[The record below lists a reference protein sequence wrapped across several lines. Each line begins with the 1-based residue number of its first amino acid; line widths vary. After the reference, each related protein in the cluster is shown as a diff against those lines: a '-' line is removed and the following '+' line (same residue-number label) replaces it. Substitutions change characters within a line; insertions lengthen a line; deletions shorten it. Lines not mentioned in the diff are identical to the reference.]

1 MRIDKLNRENSPL
14 SDQKLRSL
22 LQDKLNRFYILAFAP
37 LLPLLVYRYTAFND
51 PLGVLVPFY
60 GFLIL
65 LMKKDKLTKYNVN
78 PSFLQE
84 TLGVLFIAVSFLV
97 YYAIAPFIF
106 GVGFYG
112 IVNYT
117 IYLFGLVLFFFKLPA
132 FKETF
137 TAFFLI
143 ISIGIIGLSY
153 NWIERQIT
161 PTVPYYVSIFSS
173 VLSLFGVSHT
183 RPNPYTLF
191 LNTPRGLLPVWFEGG
206 CIGIYSVVIFS
217 ILIVV
222 TMVET
227 LAPKRTKLVWTVFGL
242 VGVFVLNIV
251 RLLIVIA
258 SMFAYGWDFGQQ
270 VHQVIGYVLFLSWL
284 TLFLFLFSQRQ
295 TIAQKL
301 HITTQPAT

>member
-1 MRIDKLNRENSPL
+1 LVE
-14 SDQKLRSL
+14 QKLRSL
-22 LQDKLNRFYILAFAP
+22 LQDRLNRFYILAFAP
-37 LLPLLVYRYTAFND
+37 LIPLLVYRYTVFNE

-65 LMKKDKLTKYNVN
+65 LMKRDKLTKHTSE
-78 PSFLQE
+78 PHTLQKALGILSIAASFL
-84 TLGVLFIAVSFLV
+84 I
-97 YYAIAPFIF
+97 YYAIAPFILN
-106 GVGFYG
+106 VGFYG

-117 IYLFGLVLFFFKLPA
+117 IYLFGIVLIFFKLSA

-137 TAFFLI
+137 TTFFLI
-143 ISIGIIGLSY
+143 IATGLTGLSFR
-153 NWIERQIT
+153 WIEHQIT

-173 VLSLFGVSHT
+173 VLNLFGVSHT

-206 CIGIYSVVIFS
+206 CIGVYSVIIFS

-227 LAPKRTKLVWTVFGL
+227 SASKRTKLVWTVFGL
-242 VGVFVLNIV
+242 IGVFVLNII

-258 SMFAYGWDFGQQ
+258 SMYAYGWDFGQQ

-301 HITTQPAT
+301 HVTPRQPPS

>member
-1 MRIDKLNRENSPL
+1 L
-14 SDQKLRSL
+14 SEQKLRSL
-22 LQDKLNRFYILAFAP
+22 LQDRLNRFYILAFAP
-37 LLPLLVYRYTAFND
+37 IIPLLVYRYTAFND
-51 PLGVLVPFY
+51 PLGILVPFY

-65 LMKKDKLTKYNVN
+65 LMKKDKLTKYNN
-78 PSFLQE
+78 KPGTLQMASGILSIAASFL
-84 TLGVLFIAVSFLV
+84 A
-97 YYAIAPFIF
+97 YYAIAPFIP

-117 IYLFGLVLFFFKLPA
+117 IYLFGIVLIFFKLSA

-137 TAFFLI
+137 ATFFLI
-143 ISIGIIGLSY
+143 IATGLTGLSY
-153 NWIERQIT
+153 QWIEHQIT

-173 VLSLFGVSHT
+173 VLNLFGVSHT

-206 CIGIYSVVIFS
+206 CIGVYSVIIFS

-227 LAPKRTKLVWTVFGL
+227 SAPKRTKLVWTVFGL
-242 VGVFVLNIV
+242 IGVFVLNII

-258 SMFAYGWDFGQQ
+258 SMYAYGWDFGQQ

-295 TIAQKL
+295 IIAQKL
-301 HITTQPAT
+301 HITPTHPPP

>member
-1 MRIDKLNRENSPL
+1 MNE
-14 SDQKLRSL
+14 QKLRSL

-37 LLPLLVYRYTAFND
+37 LLPLFVYRYVAFND

-65 LMKKDKLTKYNVN
+65 LMKKAKLTKYTSETNTLQKA
-78 PSFLQE
+78 PGILSIAASFL
-84 TLGVLFIAVSFLV
+84 A
-97 YYAIAPFIF
+97 YYAITPFIP

-117 IYLFGLVLFFFKLPA
+117 IYLFGIVLIFFKLSA

-137 TAFFLI
+137 TTFFLI
-143 ISIGIIGLSY
+143 IATGLTGLSY
-153 NWIERQIT
+153 QWIEHQIT
-161 PTVPYYVSIFSS
+161 PTVPYYVSVFSL
-173 VLSLFGVSHT
+173 VLNLFGISHT

-206 CIGIYSVVIFS
+206 CIGIYSVILFS

-227 LAPKRTKLVWTVFGL
+227 SAPNRTKLAWMVLGL
-242 VGVFVLNIV
+242 IGVFVLNIIS
-251 RLLIVIA
+251 LLIVIA
-258 SMFAYGWDFGQQ
+258 SMYAYGWDFGQQ

-284 TLFLFLFSQRQ
+284 TIFLFLFSQRQ

-301 HITTQPAT
+301 HIIPKQLPTT

>member
-1 MRIDKLNRENSPL
+1 MNRKSTQLTE
-14 SDQKLRSL
+14 QKLRSL
-22 LQDKLNRFYILAFAP
+22 LKDRLNRFYILAFAP
-37 LLPLLVYRYTAFND
+37 ILPLFVYRYIAFND
-51 PLGVLVPFY
+51 LLGVIVPFY

-65 LMKKDKLTKYNVN
+65 LMKKDKLTEYISETKT
-78 PSFLQE
+78 LQKAS
-84 TLGVLFIAVSFLV
+84 GIFSIAASLLI
-97 YYAIAPFIF
+97 YYALAPIIPSA
-106 GVGFYG
+106 GLYG

-117 IYLFGLVLFFFKLPA
+117 IYLFGIVLIFFKLPA

-137 TAFFLI
+137 TTFFLI
-143 ISIGIIGLSY
+143 IAAGLTGLSY
-153 NWIERQIT
+153 QWIEHQIT

-173 VLSLFGVSHT
+173 VLNLFGVSHT

-206 CIGIYSVVIFS
+206 CIGVYSAIIFS

-227 LAPKRTKLVWTVFGL
+227 SAPRLTRLIWAVVGL
-242 VGVFVLNIV
+242 VGVFVLNII
-251 RLLIVIA
+251 RLLIVIV
-258 SMFAYGWDFGQQ
+258 SMYAYGWDFGQQ

-284 TLFLFLFSQRQ
+284 TLFLFIFSQRQ

-301 HITTQPAT
+301 HITTSAHNLAKER